1 MSKLI
6 LVFLGPPGVGKGTQA
21 AKLAE
26 DLKLPHI
33 STGAIFRDHLKR
45 ETELGRKAKSYMDS
59 GNLVPDELTVSLVM
73 DRLGQSDCEQGYILD
88 GFPRNVRQGEALEKG
103 LSERGDSITA
113 ALNFDAPRQ
122 TLIDRIAGRAEKEGR
137 KDDTPETVKNR
148 LEVYDAETGP
158 LTPWYREKGM
168 LHDFDATGGI
178 DEIYTRVKAEIEG
191 LKNKG

>member
-26 DLKLPHI
+26 DLRLPHI

-45 ETELGRKAKSYMDS
+45 ETELGQKAKSYMDA

-73 DRLGQSDCEQGYILD
+73 DRLSQPDCEKGYILD
-88 GFPRNVRQGEALEKG
+88 GFPRNVKQGEALEKA
-103 LSERGDSITA
+103 LNDRDERITA

-158 LTPWYREKGM
+158 LTPWYGAKGI
-168 LHDFDATGGI
+168 LHDFDAQGGI
-178 DEIYTRVKAEIEG
+178 EEIYAGLKAVVEG
-191 LKNKG
+191 LKS